1 MILSVFDLT
10 GEVVL
15 KLLKVKKLQDID
27 DDKVGD
33 EKSEKN
39 TTNKYLHNRGAK
51 LH

>member
-27 DDKVGD
+27 DKVGD

>member
-15 KLLKVKKLQDID
+15 KLLKVEKLQDI